1 MADQSGEKTEEATPH
16 KLREA
21 RKKGQ
26 VAKSQDFTT
35 GIVFALSVAVLM
47 ITLPQISSDLQ
58 AFVKRCFQMGLE
70 SPSAATITLLMS
82 EGHMLIL
89 TIIMPLLGVAVVA
102 AVMGNFIQFGF
113 LFTTKPLE
121 PELKKINPVEGAK
134 NLISK
139 KKLVQ
144 MLLSILKFSVVSYLV
159 YNALAEDMKNV
170 VRAGLIGVEAGV
182 YVLWDMCIR
191 LIAQV
196 AAFLFAVGVLDR
208 FWQQHV
214 FAKEQRMSKHDVKQE
229 YKQTEGDPH
238 IKGQRRQLAEEL
250 LMHGSI
256 EDVKNADVV
265 VVNPEHIA
273 VALRYNDD
281 EEAAPRVMA
290 KGQRVMA
297 ERIKEVARQFGVPI
311 MRNVPLAHALHDVEI
326 GEEIPEELY
335 EAVAEVLNFV
345 YQLEAEEAER
355 RKRR

>member
-47 ITLPQISSDLQ
+47 ITLPRISSDLQ

-134 NLISK
+134 NLISTK
-139 KKLVQ
+139 KRV
-144 MLLSILKFSVVSYLV
+144 LSILKFSVVSYLV
-159 YNALAEDMKNV
+159 YNALSEDMKNV

-191 LIAQV
+191 LIVQV

-281 EEAAPRVMA
+281 EEAAPRSGEGPA
-290 KGQRVMA
+290 RHGGKNQRGGAAVWRPDYA
-297 ERIKEVARQFGVPI
+297 QCPAGARAA
-311 MRNVPLAHALHDVEI
+311 RCRD
-326 GEEIPEELY
+326 
-335 EAVAEVLNFV
+335 
-345 YQLEAEEAER
+345 R
-355 RKRR
+355 RRDP

>member
-21 RKKGQ
+21 QKGQ

-47 ITLPQISSDLQ
+47 ITLPRISSDLQ

-121 PELKKINPVEGAK
+121 PEQKINPVEGAK

-170 VRAGLIGVEAGV
+170 VRRADRCGGRRVCALG
-182 YVLWDMCIR
+182 YVHPPDRSGRR
-191 LIAQV
+191 LLV
-196 AAFLFAVGVLDR
+196 C
-208 FWQQHV
+208 
-214 FAKEQRMSKHDVKQE
+214 
-229 YKQTEGDPH
+229 
-238 IKGQRRQLAEEL
+238 RR
-250 LMHGSI
+250 
-256 EDVKNADVV
+256 
-265 VVNPEHIA
+265 
-273 VALRYNDD
+273 R
-281 EEAAPRVMA
+281 PR
-290 KGQRVMA
+290 
-297 ERIKEVARQFGVPI
+297 
-311 MRNVPLAHALHDVEI
+311 
-326 GEEIPEELY
+326 
-335 EAVAEVLNFV
+335 
-345 YQLEAEEAER
+345 
-355 RKRR
+355 

>member
-1 MADQSGEKTEEATPH
+1 MSDESGEKTEEATPH

-35 GIVFALSVAVLM
+35 GIVFALSISVLL
-47 ITLPQISSDLQ
+47 ITLPGIAADLKG
-58 AFVKRCFQMGLE
+58 FVARCFQFGLE
-70 SPSAATITLLMS
+70 SPGAATISLLMS
-82 EGHMLIL
+82 EAHKLIL
-89 TIIMPLLGVAVVA
+89 TTIMPLLGVAVVA
-102 AVMGNFIQFGF
+102 AVLANFVQFGF
-113 LFTTKPLE
+113 MFTTKPLQ
-121 PELKKINPVEGAK
+121 PELKKINPVQGAK

-144 MLLSILKFSVVSYLV
+144 MLLSILKFVVVSYLV
-159 YNALAEDMKNV
+159 YSALEDAMKNV
-170 VRAGLIGVEAGV
+170 VRVGLLGVEAGT
-182 YVLWDMCIR
+182 YILWNLCIVLV
-191 LIAQV
+191 AKV
-196 AAFLFAVGVLDR
+196 AAFLFAVGIIDR
-208 FWQQHV
+208 FWQMHV

-238 IKGQRRQLAEEL
+238 IKGQRKQLAEEL

-273 VALRYNDD
+273 VALRYDD
-281 EEAAPRVMA
+281 EEQAAPKVMA

-297 ERIKEVARQFGVPI
+297 EKIKEVARQFGVPI
-311 MRNVPLAHALHDVEI
+311 MRNVPLAHALHDVDI
-326 GEEIPEELY
+326 GDEIPEDLY

-345 YQLEAEEAER
+345 YQLEAEEEER
-355 RKRR
+355 RKSR